1 MSSLCIRFCFEI
13 MQLVID
19 LNRCPVSRIALL
31 AKFEGLKYVIDD
43 EKEGMK
49 LEYIP
54 KGRCRKGCLPK
65 S

>member
-1 MSSLCIRFCFEI
+1 